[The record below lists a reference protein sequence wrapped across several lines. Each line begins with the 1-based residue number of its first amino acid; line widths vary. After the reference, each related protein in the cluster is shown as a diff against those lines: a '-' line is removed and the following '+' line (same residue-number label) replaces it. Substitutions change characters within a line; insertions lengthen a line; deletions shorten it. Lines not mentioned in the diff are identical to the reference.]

1 MTELEKFNNQTL
13 DIKILNLPSQN
24 HKRRAYIRSFLTK
37 ELLIELVLEKKYSSN
52 YICLNVLKPKG
63 YITRAE
69 SIISFCHE
77 YGIKTNSLVEQA
89 NNPNVRNLYKNTCIK
104 KYGAENALS
113 KNTKIYKKRNITVK
127 RKYGVSN
134 VFQSEYIKNK
144 SRETLYKKYGV
155 YTPVN
160 LPWYERNYGRRS
172 KIHKKIEKYL
182 EESNIAYV
190 SEVKNKFTKYNDY
203 LDRIYAPQV
212 DILIESK
219 KIVIEINGDIWHAN
233 PKIYKSSDIIKK
245 WGGVKTAKEIWDF
258 DKFRI
263 KQIENFGY
271 KVIVLWQLDILKNFD
286 KIKRII
292 NENCKN

>member
-13 DIKILNLPSQN
+13 DIKILKLHYQN
-24 HKRRAYIRSFLTK
+24 HKRKAYVRSFLTK
-37 ELLIELVLEKKYSSN
+37 ELLRELIIDRKYSAN
-52 YICLNVLKPKG
+52 YICLKILKPKG
-63 YITRAE
+63 YITGAGT
-69 SIISFCHE
+69 IIAFCNE
-77 YGIKTNSLVEQA
+77 FDIKTNSMAEQA
-89 NNPNVRNLYKNTCIK
+89 NNPNVRNAFKNTCLK
-104 KYGAENALS
+104 KYGSENVLS
-113 KNTKIYKKRNITVK
+113 KNTKIYKKRNRTVK

-134 VFQSEYIKNK
+134 VFQTEYVINK
-144 SRETLYKKYGV
+144 SRETLYKNYGV
-155 YTPVN
+155 YNPVN

-182 EESNIAYV
+182 EEYNIAYV

-219 KIVIEINGDIWHAN
+219 KIVIEINGDRWHAN
-233 PKIYKSSDIIKK
+233 PKIYKPSDIIKK
-245 WGGVKTAKEIWDF
+245 WGGAKTAKEIWDF

-292 NENCKN
+292 DENCKN

>member
-13 DIKILNLPSQN
+13 DIKILKLPFQN
-24 HKRRAYIRSFLTK
+24 HKRRLYIRSFLTK

-63 YITRAE
+63 YITGAD
-69 SIISFCHE
+69 SIISFCRE
-77 YGIKTNSLVEQA
+77 YGIKTNSPAEQA

-104 KYGAENALS
+104 KYGTENALS
-113 KNTKIYKKRNITVK
+113 KNTKCYKKRNRTVK

-134 VFQSEYIKNK
+134 VFECENVKNK
-144 SRETLYKKYGV
+144 SKKTLHEKYGV
-155 YTPVN
+155 FTPVN

-182 EESNIAYV
+182 EESNINYA
-190 SEVKNKFTKYNDY
+190 SEVKNKFTKYNGY

-219 KIVIEINGDIWHAN
+219 KIVLEINGDKWHAN
-233 PKIYKSSDIIKK
+233 PKIYKSTDLIYK
-245 WGGVKTAKEIWDF
+245 WGGTKTVKEIWEF
-258 DKFRI
+258 DNIRT
-263 KQIENFGY
+263 KQIEDFGY

-292 NENCKN
+292 DENCKD